1 MRRREVFAVLGVAA
15 ATWPMVARA
24 QSQPVVGL
32 LSSGSSK
39 AFAPNV
45 AAVLQGLK
53 DGGFV
58 DGKNMTIEHRS
69 ADGQFDRLP
78 VLAAELVRK
87 PVDVLVTLGGNVS
100 AVAAKSATSTIPIVF
115 VTADDPVVTGLVASL
130 NRPGSNLTGVAR
142 LGTQLGAKNLEL
154 LHEVLPAVSVI
165 GLLVNPKRPT
175 YEAQIKNVRD
185 AASTIGKTIRILPAS
200 DEREINEAF
209 KIVAS
214 EKIGGLL
221 VPFDPVFNIHRS
233 QIIALASRHAVPA
246 AYSLR
251 EFVTSGGLMSYGDD
265 LVESYSLSGD
275 LAARILKGAKPI
287 DLPVRQAVKVELAL
301 NLKTAKA
308 LGLKISLPLLG
319 RADEVIE

>member
-1 MRRREVFAVLGVAA
+1 MRRRDFISIVGGAA
-15 ATWPMVARA
+15 AAWPLLARA
-24 QSQPVVGL
+24 QSRPAVGL
-32 LSSGSSK
+32 LSSGSST

-45 AAVLQGLK
+45 TAVLQGLK

-58 DGKNMTIEHRS
+58 DGQNMRIEHRS

-78 VLAAELVRK
+78 ALAAELVRR
-87 PVDVLVTLGGNVS
+87 PVDVIVTLGGNVS
-100 AVAAKSATSTIPIVF
+100 AVAAKGATSSIPIVF
-115 VTADDPVVTGLVASL
+115 VTSDDPVLTGLVASL

-185 AASTIGKTIRILPAS
+185 AASTVGKTIRILPAG
-200 DEREINEAF
+200 DEHEINEAF

-214 EKIGGLL
+214 EHIGGLL

-233 QIIALASRHAVPA
+233 QIITLASRHAVPA

-265 LVESYSLSGD
+265 LMESYRLSGD
-275 LAARILKGAKPI
+275 LAAHILKGAKPV
-287 DLPVRQAVKVELAL
+287 DLPVRQAVKVELVI
-301 NLKTAKA
+301 NLKTAKRSA
-308 LGLKISLPLLG
+308 LDIAPDILA